1 MATHQDTDNQLE
13 ADLKKTSNVEPIVM
27 DDEEPYRD
35 NSSPYGTTE
44 APPSGPFGKCVAR
57 VQKIVPS
64 GGLIANCFQLGSVTL
79 GGAIISMPDSFRTS
93 GIIMAVIYLVIMCCL
108 TVYSM
113 TQLGFA
119 MRITGLDSYETMGRG
134 LFGRGGDYFV
144 GAVMCISSLG
154 TAIGYVSAIGSL
166 LRPVL
171 NEAHGTPEYLKS
183 DMGVRLLQSI
193 VWLVLLLPA
202 VIPKRLNSIRYIAV
216 VGVIMVLY
224 FTFTVVAHS
233 AQHGLLEGR
242 RDGMAFFT
250 TGNTAI
256 YALSVFIF
264 AFMCQTIT
272 YPVYYEM
279 KPNPSV
285 KQLTVASAIGMSAC
299 TVLYILAG
307 VFGYFD
313 FADGTKGSVLDNYNP
328 ISTPYMMVSFV
339 GMLIKIVAA
348 FCANWV
354 CIRNYIYYVFR
365 WNLATTPYWLHTLFC
380 VVVSGIILVAGIFIP
395 EVTLA
400 FGLVGSLTGGF
411 VSFIFPALFW
421 MYSGNWSLKTVGL
434 FHWTLTQF
442 MLIVG
447 VIAIVWGTIA
457 TIYDSFFT

>member
-1 MATHQDTDNQLE
+1 MSTPSDKPLPNQLE
-13 ADLKKTSNVEPIVM
+13 VEDVLLDVGKREPVLW
-27 DDEEPYRD
+27 EEPDTRVVE
-35 NSSPYGTTE
+35 G
-44 APPSGPFGKCVAR
+44 PPPPPATRLGRAMDRFLKV
-57 VQKIVPS
+57 VPP
-64 GGLIANCFQLGSVTL
+64 GGLIANCFQLGSCTL

-93 GIIMAVIYLVIMCCL
+93 GIGMAVIYLVIMYAV

-144 GAVMCISSLG
+144 GAVMFISCVG
-154 TAIGYVSAIGSL
+154 TAVGFVSAMGSL

-171 NEAHGTPEYLKS
+171 QKAEGTPEYLKS
-183 DMGVRLLQSI
+183 DMGVRLLQTLI
-193 VWLVLLLPA
+193 WLVLLLPA

-216 VGVIMVLY
+216 VGVVMVLY
-224 FTFTVVAHS
+224 FTFTIVVHS
-233 AQHGLLEGR
+233 AQNGLHKGMRGE
-242 RDGMAFFT
+242 MAFFT
-250 TGNTAI
+250 SGNTAI
-256 YALSVFIF
+256 YALSVFVF
-264 AFMCQTIT
+264 AFLCQTIT

-279 KPNPSV
+279 QPNPSV
-285 KQLTVASAIGMSAC
+285 KQLTMASIISMGMC

-313 FADGTKGSVLDNYNP
+313 FADDIQPSIMDNYDP
-328 ISTPYMMVSFV
+328 LSTPYMMVSFV

-395 EVTLA
+395 KVTLA
-400 FGLVGSLTGGF
+400 FGLVGALTGGF
-411 VSFIFPALFW
+411 MSFIFPALFW
-421 MYSGNWSLKTVGL
+421 MYCGNWSLKTVGL
-434 FHWTLTQF
+434 GHWLATYF
-442 MLIVG
+442 MLLGG

-457 TIYDSFFT
+457 TIYDTFIG